1 MISYQPNIIRRTHQ
15 IELNIHIT
23 NFIKLEGVRKLLN
36 DMRECNVYI
45 VPLVSHRVLLDPLS
59 EYTAILLKS
68 HLELPNEPR
77 LGAMYFIPID
87 SKDNLVTQLQWNA
100 SVNIA
105 NRLYPDHLHLLNIF
119 YLKLKTEVFGKIFNL
134 RQETVD
140 QILFKNT
147 ETKTV
152 REVNGE
158 IIINHGCFGHAQP
171 KKSHFTYQGN
181 GSKDTNSFV
190 FGEDSCTSE
199 SIDILNGKA
208 RLTILLVNDGHGGP
222 PGGLE
227 WSARATCCLKEKFL
241 NPKYY
246 SNYIDL
252 LDDDLKIFLESKIE
266 ECIHQVTRDLENDDW
281 IINNWDIAGTTMA
294 LTICITFLDGPQ
306 KGCNKIINL
315 NLGDSAFMH
324 VDYNKSACASRY
336 HGWETLD
343 DFQEYLNQIPL
354 YLEKF
359 PNSQN
364 PIIIVPGWASPCDIY
379 YKFYKHENY
388 IASLNHPEIL
398 SMIYYLYEHINARS
412 IGGHQ
417 VSESRRHVAFR
428 DKDFDGLYSKTNKY
442 RIYAFLQND
451 IVQYVGQTNNGA
463 YNLGQFRT
471 SFGDIYTTKYLGLLN
486 KPLITIK
493 TVYGPLAIMVMSD
506 GVGDMI
512 SDPKL
517 QDFLWEALDKND
529 CVKDAGQRIL
539 EYTLQIAQKTFGS
552 NHDDISFSIALIQES
567 KN

>member
-23 NFIKLEGVRKLLN
+23 NFIKLQGVRKLLN
-36 DMRECNVYI
+36 DMREFNIYI

-59 EYTAILLKS
+59 EYTAILFKS

-87 SKDNLVTQLQWNA
+87 TKDNLVTPLQWNA

-105 NRLYPDHLHLLNIF
+105 NRLYPDHLHLLSAF
-119 YLKLKTEVFGKIFNL
+119 YLQLKNEVFGKIFSL

-147 ETKTV
+147 ETKTSY
-152 REVNGE
+152 EVNGE
-158 IIINHGCFGHAQP
+158 ITVTHGCFGHAQP
-171 KKSHFTYQGN
+171 KKSHFTCQGI
-181 GSKDTNSFV
+181 GFQDTHSYS
-190 FGEDSCTSE
+190 FGEDSCASQ
-199 SIDILNGKA
+199 SIDILDGTAK
-208 RLTILLVNDGHGGP
+208 LTILIVNDGHGGP

-227 WSARATCCLKEKFL
+227 WSVRATRSLKEKFL
-241 NPKYY
+241 NAEYY
-246 SNYIDL
+246 SKYIDL
-252 LDDDLKIFLESKIE
+252 PDNDLKEFLESKIT
-266 ECIHQVTRDLENDDW
+266 ECIDQVTNELEREKW
-281 IINNWDIAGTTMA
+281 LISNWEIAGTTMA
-294 LTICITFLDGPQ
+294 LIICITFLTGPQ
-306 KGCNKIINL
+306 KGSNKIINL

-359 PNSQN
+359 PHREE
-364 PIIIVPGWASPCDIY
+364 PTIIVPGWASPCETY
-379 YKFYKHENY
+379 YKFYLHKNNR
-388 IASLNHPEIL
+388 ASLNHPEIL

-417 VSESRRHVAFR
+417 VSEQRRYVAFR
-428 DKDFDGLYSKTNKY
+428 DKDFDGIYSKTNKY

-451 IVQYVGQTNNGA
+451 IVQYVGQSNNGA

-471 SFGDIYTTKYLGLLN
+471 SFGDIYATKYLGLLN
-486 KPLITIK
+486 KTLITIK
-493 TVYGPLAIMVMSD
+493 TVSGPLAIMVMSD

-512 SDPKL
+512 SEPKL
-517 QDFLWEALDKND
+517 RDFLWEALNTMGCIQDT
-529 CVKDAGQRIL
+529 GQKIL
-539 EYTLQIAQKTFGS
+539 ECAIQIAQKTFGF

>member
-306 KGCNKIINL
+306 KGSNKIINL

-359 PNSQN
+359 PNCQN